1 MTQNH
6 AIHMNHNV
14 YVLKPKTM
22 TDGHAEDAISM
33 VQKTKG
39 PLDYHLEDFDY
50 EEDYTPLSMEVDF
63 DNEEGADDTPRIGP
77 NPTRRD
83 FGANNIARINQRR
96 SPRVPIPEESAEA
109 WIERLQRIE
118 QRFRKERDIKPSDFV
133 LVLTTRGNHDNYFVI
148 PQLEGSRMGG
158 LQVNHFAIQEINSHL
173 IGYYIM
179 ALPIMLLAY
188 QEETKEQYLA
198 KHAHN
203 DVRGCLNDLC
213 ADDVNQ
219 LGIKTKTGDICKE
232 CKQHFKS
239 VGLDWRLVRQ
249 MRDGFE
255 IVRQIQ
261 LQLEDFLEGHEL
273 PSLTVERDYVKIK
286 SLGKTIDLQPLER
299 AVYSTFLD
307 AGPDGIRYADIG
319 DHFNQLLDA
328 YGKRYTG
335 SDPQEI
341 TRTVRKLCDNSDTQ
355 ELRTTIAN
363 IKKAFIKSLGHE
375 LAEFYYISGEKS
387 KAKRVK
393 LPRQLLN
400 RD

>member
-1 MTQNH
+1 
-6 AIHMNHNV
+6 MNHKV

-22 TDGHAEDAISM
+22 ADGHAEDAISM

-39 PLDYHLEDFDY
+39 PLDYRLEEFDY
-50 EEDYTPLSMEVDF
+50 EEDYAPLALEVDV
-63 DNEEGADDTPRIGP
+63 DNEEWAQDAPTVGP
-77 NPTRRD
+77 NPARRD
-83 FGANNIARINQRR
+83 FGTNNIARINQRR
-96 SPRVPIPEESAEA
+96 APRVPIPEEDAKS
-109 WIERLQRIE
+109 WIERLQGIE
-118 QRFRKERDIKPSDFV
+118 QRFRRERDIKPSDFV
-133 LVLTTRGNHDNYFVI
+133 LVLTTRGNHQNYFVI

-188 QEETKEQYLA
+188 QDETKEQYLER
-198 KHAHN
+198 HAHN

-273 PSLTVERDYVKIK
+273 PSLTIGREIEIE
-286 SLGKTIDLQPLER
+286 SLGKTIELSPVEK
-299 AVYSTFLD
+299 AIYTTFVE
-307 AGPDGIRYADIG
+307 AGPEGIHYADIG
-319 DHFNQLLDA
+319 DHYNQLHSA

-341 TRTVRKLCDNSDTQ
+341 TRVARKLCDNTNSQ
-355 ELRTTIAN
+355 ELRTAVSN
-363 IKKAFIKSLGHE
+363 IKRAFVTSLGHE
-375 LAEFYYISGEKS
+375 FAELYFISGKRNE
-387 KAKRVK
+387 AKKIK
-393 LPRQLLN
+393 LPRTLIN
-400 RD
+400 RTFN

>member
-1 MTQNH
+1 
-6 AIHMNHNV
+6 MNHNV

-50 EEDYTPLSMEVDF
+50 EEDYAPLSMEVDF
-63 DNEEGADDTPRIGP
+63 DNEDDADDTPRIGP

-96 SPRVPIPEESAEA
+96 SPRVPIPEESAKA

-133 LVLTTRGNHDNYFVI
+133 LVLTTRGNHGNYFVI

-188 QEETKEQYLA
+188 QDETKEQYLA

-261 LQLEDFLEGHEL
+261 LQLEDILEGHEL

-286 SLGKTIDLQPLER
+286 SLGKTIGLQPLER

-355 ELRTTIAN
+355 ELRTTISN
-363 IKKAFIKSLGHE
+363 IKRAFITSLGHE

-387 KAKRVK
+387 KAKKIK